1 MEQRYVSLLT
11 AVSAIMI
18 HANAIKLQS
27 WGDIK
32 LESKGPIERA
42 NQVQVTAAKQKLQA
56 CSCFKEKL
64 KIWIVLSNFLIFK
77 VWGKFF
83 V

>member
-1 MEQRYVSLLT
+1 M
-11 AVSAIMI
+11 
-18 HANAIKLQS
+18 
-27 WGDIK
+27 K

-42 NQVQVTAAKQKLQA
+42 NQFQVTAAKQKLQA

-64 KIWIVLSNFLIFK
+64 KIWIVFGNFLIFK